1 MVGCVLSCVRLSV
14 TSMDLGLPSSSIYG
28 ILQARKLER
37 VAISFSR
44 GSSQPRDQTQV
55 SSKLSVTKSPCA
67 KERERTKRTVSPK
80 QIKACP
86 ACLTLLAMSPGRHT
100 LIGTSLAAGCPSSE
114 PLFLEL
120 WILSYNPLWFLFAC
134 LFLYEDLG
142 K

>member
-1 MVGCVLSCVRLSV
+1 MVGCVLSCVRLSG
-14 TSMDLGLPSSSIYG
+14 TSMDLGPPSSSIYG

-67 KERERTKRTVSPK
+67 KERERTKRTVNPK
-80 QIKACP
+80 QIKAFP

-100 LIGTSLAAGCPSSE
+100 LIGPSLEQPQAV
-114 PLFLEL
+114 PLQNPYF
-120 WILSYNPLWFLFAC
+120 WSFGFFRIILSGFC
-134 LFLYEDLG
+134 LLVFI
-142 K
+142 